1 MIITPEDVKM
11 QLMSTLPRYTEEY
24 GTNISTTAVVESG
37 AIKITS
43 AGHGLESDA
52 LIVASDVTVTIPVS
66 SVSYDNI
73 SKRATVTLDEDH
85 DRTSGIEDN
94 GGYNVAILKDFADS
108 NYNGEFTIISATEN
122 TFTFSADAD
131 VVGDLGDFVETRDL
145 YLGFSQITVVDDDTF
160 TIPLQ
165 DDLADGT
172 VLNSFKYVAEQ
183 RIYIAADVTRSVTKW
198 AQPRDR
204 KPTLFIV
211 FANESASK
219 DRNTVNDS
227 IASVKSQNPSRIK
240 YIPEVTLKTIA
251 VTKTE
256 QLAAEKVQ
264 QIHAE
269 IKPAIRKA
277 MYGTVFDLSD
287 AATTQFA
294 AIEQGNSPEFYNQN
308 DYVHNFDYQI
318 PYEISI
324 EQGNNYRRN
333 VSFRNIIANCQMFN
347 NEGDEIIA
355 DANIEV

>member
-1 MIITPEDVKM
+1 MSITPEDVKM
-11 QLMSTLPRYTEEY
+11 QLMAVLPQYTEEY
-24 GTNISTTAVVESG
+24 GDNITAAAVVESG

-43 AGHGLESDA
+43 PGHGLESDS

-66 SVSYDNI
+66 SVSYDTLT
-73 SKRATVTLDEDH
+73 KRATITLDEDH

-122 TFTFSADAD
+122 TFTISIDAD
-131 VVGDLGDFVETRDL
+131 VVGDLGDFVETRGL
-145 YLGFSQITVVDDDTF
+145 YLGFSQITVIDQDTF

-198 AQPRDR
+198 AQHIR
-204 KPTLFIV
+204 KPSLFIV
-211 FANESASK
+211 FANETASK
-219 DRNTVNDS
+219 DRAITND
-227 IASVKSQNPSRIK
+227 AVATLNSQNPARLK

-256 QLAAEKVQ
+256 QLAAVKVQ

-277 MYGTVFDLSD
+277 MFGALFDLSD
-287 AATTQFA
+287 NASTQFA
-294 AIEQGNSPEFYNQN
+294 AIEQGNSPEFFNQN

-324 EQGNNYRRN
+324 EQGNTYRRN
-333 VSFRNIIANCQMFN
+333 VSFRNIIANCKMFN
-347 NEGDEIIA
+347 NEGDEVIA
-355 DANIEV
+355 DADIEV